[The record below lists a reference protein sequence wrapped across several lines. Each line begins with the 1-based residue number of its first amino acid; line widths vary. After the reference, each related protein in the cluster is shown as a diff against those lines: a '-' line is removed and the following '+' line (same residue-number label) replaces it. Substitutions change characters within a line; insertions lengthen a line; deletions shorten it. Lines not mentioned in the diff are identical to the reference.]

1 MGRPHVY
8 IHRAGEWYPLYM
20 NEENE
25 ARLREFAT
33 VTSRD
38 GWAEPLSPA
47 ELVADLRGVDGI
59 LSLNG
64 LGATEITTEV
74 LERVGSVRV
83 AVIAHW
89 WHGGHVPARELW
101 RAAGGEGVGAPGAT
115 TPGGGGGGGGGAV
128 VGVGPL
134 AGVGPPPQGG
144 GRGGGGGPGGG
155 GLGRGGTR

>member
-8 IHRAGEWYPLYM
+8 IHRAAEWYPLYM
-20 NEENE
+20 DQANE

-38 GWAEPLSPA
+38 GWAEPLSPD
-47 ELVADLRGVDGI
+47 ELVSDLRGVDGI

-89 WHGGHVPARELW
+89 WHGGHVQARELW
-101 RAAGGEGVGAPGAT
+101 RAGGVEVIDASDAT
-115 TPGGGGGGGGGAV
+115 TEAVAEWV
-128 VGVGPL
+128 VGVAIVGVRRL
-134 AGVGPPPQGG
+134 AGVYRPLKGGDPWGGAGP
-144 GRGGGGGPGGG
+144 RGAG
-155 GLGRGGTR
+155 